1 MPEANINI
9 SRVVALKLAVV
20 AVLKKRFFIHML

>member
-9 SRVVALKLAVV
+9 SRVFALKLTVG
-20 AVLKKRFFIHML
+20 AVLKKRYFIHML